1 MMSGSFTVWLLN
13 IVALIQERKVF
24 VTYLSNFSYDENIFF
39 ICLLGIFPQFRWF
52 NIILEVSIVSTNCCF
67 RCFHKLFLYTY
78 VLYINRDKIKF
89 WWLSILRN
97 GVVSNFL
104 FRTMHCGLNCHE
116 NILRVL
122 LNFLEILIKNNIRKR
137 KDLEM
142 SKLIEWFLLCE

>member
-1 MMSGSFTVWLLN
+1 MKNIALRVMSIHMYHDEWQFHRMSIEHSSSYPGT
-13 IVALIQERKVF
+13 QVF

-39 ICLLGIFPQFRWF
+39 ICLLGIFPTFRWF
-52 NIILEVSIVSTNCCF
+52 NIILKVLIVCCF

-97 GVVSNFL
+97 GVVSIFL

-122 LNFLEILIKNNIRKR
+122 LNFLETLIKKQY
-137 KDLEM
+137 
-142 SKLIEWFLLCE
+142 